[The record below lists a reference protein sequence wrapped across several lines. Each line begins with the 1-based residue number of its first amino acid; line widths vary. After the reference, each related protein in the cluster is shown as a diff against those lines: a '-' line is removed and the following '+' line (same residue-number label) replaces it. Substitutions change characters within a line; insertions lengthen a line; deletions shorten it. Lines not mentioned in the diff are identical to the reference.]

1 MISENVVTCFMLV
14 WAMENSSMA
23 PCCQRCLSL
32 KECEGCEFVAPNNWW
47 YVRHIATCDQ
57 YKALQPRVCGIITN
71 ESMMKV
77 AHQHNIS
84 EATSTSCGMMK
95 SLGKE
100 NPTLLFVKNLRKRL
114 RESRDSL
121 LGWYDANQLNATRW
135 RPASTV
141 PRARCWP
148 RIRSRWRSRWSRT
161 STRTSTTN
169 TSAAPMRTLSGISH
183 PSPITRCRGGTSWA
197 RSTSRQASAFR
208 DPIVESRAA
217 TTETQDNEIMCKIM
231 FYLFENLQ
239 SIVYLSSIPVLSKVL
254 WKCNEMRIHNAEC
267 LYNFSLDY
275 VLSQVAV
282 NEIRV
287 IALGLLASGVLCL
300 V

>member
-23 PCCQRCLSL
+23 PRCQRCLSL

-84 EATSTSCGMMK
+84 EATSASCGMMK

-121 LGWYDANQLNATRW
+121 LGYDANQLNATRW

-169 TSAAPMRTLSGISH
+169 TSAAPTRTLSGISH

-217 TTETQDNEIMCKIM
+217 TTETQDNEITCKIM

-239 SIVYLSSIPVLSKVL
+239 SIVYLSSILYTCPFQSIMKMQ
-254 WKCNEMRIHNAEC
+254 WNENT
-267 LYNFSLDY
+267 
-275 VLSQVAV
+275 
-282 NEIRV
+282 
-287 IALGLLASGVLCL
+287 
-300 V
+300 

>member
-23 PCCQRCLSL
+23 PRCQRCLSV

-84 EATSTSCGMMK
+84 EATSASCGMMK

-100 NPTLLFVKNLRKRL
+100 NPTLLFVKNLRKWL

-121 LGWYDANQLNATRW
+121 LGYDANQLNATRW

-161 STRTSTTN
+161 SMRTSTTN

-217 TTETQDNEIMCKIM
+217 TTEIQDNEITCKIM

-239 SIVYLSSIPVLSKVL
+239 SIVYLSSIYTCPFQSIMKMQG
-254 WKCNEMRIHNAEC
+254 NENT
-267 LYNFSLDY
+267 
-275 VLSQVAV
+275 
-282 NEIRV
+282 
-287 IALGLLASGVLCL
+287 
-300 V
+300 

>member
-1 MISENVVTCFMLV
+1 MSSYPILSCCVRILPVIGSGKLLKTLNIKVICIMISENVVTCFMF
-14 WAMENSSMA
+14 MA
-23 PCCQRCLSL
+23 PRCQRCLSL

-121 LGWYDANQLNATRW
+121 LGYDANQLNATR
-135 RPASTV
+135 
-141 PRARCWP
+141 
-148 RIRSRWRSRWSRT
+148 
-161 STRTSTTN
+161 
-169 TSAAPMRTLSGISH
+169 
-183 PSPITRCRGGTSWA
+183 
-197 RSTSRQASAFR
+197 
-208 DPIVESRAA
+208 
-217 TTETQDNEIMCKIM
+217 
-231 FYLFENLQ
+231 
-239 SIVYLSSIPVLSKVL
+239 
-254 WKCNEMRIHNAEC
+254 
-267 LYNFSLDY
+267 
-275 VLSQVAV
+275 
-282 NEIRV
+282 
-287 IALGLLASGVLCL
+287 
-300 V
+300 